1 MSTVAEVLGWALRD
15 AGVMG
20 EGETASAATTSDAFE
35 TLKQLM
41 ALWQVENVFVYAQS
55 ESSFVP
61 TGAVSYTVGT
71 LGTVA
76 ISRPAKILSA
86 FWRLNALD
94 YPIEI
99 LQTFEEYQTIVQK
112 TQAGEPDLLYYNPS
126 FSLGRLYLH
135 PQPSTGA
142 VHLITQTKF
151 ADLEGTATDMS
162 LPPEYTMPIRTNLAV
177 LLCGMFG
184 TPLRPEIEAMA
195 RASWK
200 IVKRNNLR
208 IQPLGMPLELPGYR
222 RGNIIAGY

>member
-15 AGVMG
+15 ASVTG

-99 LQTFEEYQTIVQK
+99 LQTFEEYQGIVQK

-135 PQPSTGA
+135 PQPSTGT
-142 VHLITQTKF
+142 VHLITETKF
-151 ADLEGTATDMS
+151 ADLASTATDMS
-162 LPPEYTMPIRTNLAV
+162 LPPEYTIAIRTNLAV

-184 TPLRPEIEAMA
+184 TPLRAEIEAMA

-208 IQPLGMPLELPGYR
+208 IQPLGMPLALPGYR